1 MAEDDYSCDI
11 CCENYNQLDE
21 SKQPRIVPCC
31 NHSFCYSCL
40 LDIYNRN
47 NKTFRCPYCR
57 KTLFQNPRE
66 FKTNLKIFERFLI
79 CCHCENKVLQN
90 QLFLCLDNGN
100 MQIKCLKCHDNND
113 YKLIEYL
120 PALLNELKVFD
131 EYYRVNKDSDLINFL
146 QEKIKKQIESF
157 FTDIIQKM
165 AELMSK
171 KIISQLK
178 IEANYDLEMEKNEF
192 NKKLKQAQIDYKY
205 LDDFYN
211 DKPTKNFDTK
221 KILDIMKFYDNNI
234 DMLQKDFK
242 KICEFKS
249 FIENKNLFDLK
260 ENITKDE
267 LADFIF
273 ENFET
278 ILSELPSVNDNDNIK
293 SLYDK

>member
-1 MAEDDYSCDI
+1 MAEDDYSCEI
-11 CCENYNQLDE
+11 CCENYNQLNE

-47 NKTFRCPYCR
+47 NRIFKCPYCR
-57 KTLFQNPRE
+57 KTIFQNPRE
-66 FKTNLKIFERFLI
+66 FKTNLKMFERFLI

-100 MQIKCLKCHDNND
+100 MEIKCVKCHDNDD

-120 PALLNELKVFD
+120 PALLKELKNFD
-131 EYYRVNKDSDLINFL
+131 EYYRINKDLDLINFL
-146 QEKIKKQIESF
+146 QERIKKQIESF
-157 FTDIIQKM
+157 FKDIIQKM
-165 AELMSK
+165 TELISS

-192 NKKLKQAQIDYKY
+192 NKKLKQTHIDYKY

-211 DKPTKNFDTK
+211 DKPTTKFDTK
-221 KILDIMKFYDNNI
+221 KILDIMEFYDNNI
-234 DMLQKDFK
+234 DSLQKDFK
-242 KICEFKS
+242 KICDFKS

-260 ENITKDE
+260 DNITKDE
-267 LADFIF
+267 LAIFIF

-278 ILSELPSVNDNDNIK
+278 ILSELPSVNDDYNSLNDK
-293 SLYDK
+293 